1 MSTIWDF
8 VFDSEWRQR
17 ADIESLKQQANAVRM
32 RMSRTS
38 VHMEERVEH
47 LEQQVSELAL
57 LSRALLAV
65 LEKQGGVKPEA
76 LQEEMRN
83 IAGQDALDAQAKER
97 EEAEAKKNR
106 PRPLA
111 RRNRRLD

>member
-32 RMSRTS
+32 RMSRS
-38 VHMEERVEH
+38 AVHTEERVEH

-57 LSRALLAV
+57 LSRALIAV
-65 LEKQGGVKPEA
+65 LEKQGGLKAADLHEA
-76 LQEEMRN
+76 MRS
-83 IAGQDALDAQAKER
+83 IAGQDVLDGQAKER

-111 RRNRRLD
+111 RRQRRLD